1 MSSTST
7 VTVRFAD
14 PDDWETWR
22 DLRLRALRDTPSAF
36 GSTYEREIEFDR
48 STWVDRLADPE
59 GVAVLAWVDD
69 TAVGMG
75 GGFQDLP
82 GFLHVVAM
90 WTDPAYRG
98 RGVGTAVLTTIQD
111 WAGKRE
117 LRLHLDV
124 NVTNAGARA
133 LYERAG
139 YAATG
144 EVRPLRDG
152 SDERIERMVHATLA
166 PRTRGGS

>member
-7 VTVRFAD
+7 VVVRFAG

-22 DLRLRALRDTPSAF
+22 DLRLRALSDSPSAF
-36 GSTYEREIEFDR
+36 GSTYEGEVEFDR
-48 STWVDRLADPE
+48 SRWVDRLGDPD
-59 GVAVLAWVDD
+59 GVGVLARVDG
-69 TAVGMG
+69 TPVGMG

-82 GFLHVVAM
+82 GYLHMVAM

-98 RGVGTAVLTTIQD
+98 RGVGSAVLTAIER
-111 WAGKRE
+111 WAGERG

-124 NVTNAGARA
+124 NVRNAGARA
-133 LYERAG
+133 LYARSG
-139 YAATG
+139 YVATG

-152 SDERIERMVHATLA
+152 SDERIERMVHD
-166 PRTRGGS
+166 